1 MQLPRVRFVS
11 LILCGAALLLAADPV
26 WKTSRPMAQW
36 TPAEAREILQNS
48 PWAKMVLAGV
58 LRRESEDE
66 RRAGGNMG
74 QPTGV
79 GYDHIEEKRTR
90 PNPGDLFG
98 RGASPSVVT
107 LPSIKLMV
115 RWESAMPVRFAELK
129 VNEEPPPTSSEE
141 CYNIAVF
148 GVPGE
153 YFKGD
158 PEHLGEPL
166 KALAVLKRAGQKDVK
181 PFNVEVF
188 MPPSGV
194 VVMYSFP
201 LSAEIA
207 RKDGAVEFN
216 AVIGR
221 LQVVQNFTLEDML
234 FQGKLAL

>member
-1 MQLPRVRFVS
+1 LPRLP
-11 LILCGAALLLAADPV
+11 LICFFPCAAVLLFAAADPV
-26 WKTSRPMAQW
+26 WRSNVPIAKW
-36 TPAEAREILQNS
+36 TEAEAREVLQNS

-58 LRRESEDE
+58 MRRESEDE

-79 GYDHIEEKRTR
+79 GYDHIGEKRTR
-90 PNPGDLFG
+90 PNTGDLFG

-107 LPSIKLMV
+107 LPTIKLMI
-115 RWESAMPVRFAELK
+115 RWESAMPVRAAELK
-129 VNEEPPPTSSEE
+129 VKEEPPPTSSED
-141 CYNIAVF
+141 CYSIAVF

-166 KALAVLKRAGQKDVK
+166 KSLAVLKRAGQKDVK

-194 VVMYSFP
+194 VVLYSFP
-201 LSAEIA
+201 LSAEITK
-207 RKDGAVEFN
+207 KDGTVEFN

-221 LQVVQNFTLEDML
+221 LQVVQSFSLEEMV
-234 FQGKLAL
+234 FQSKLAL